1 MSSTDL
7 MAALIAALARVPG
20 VGPYLAYLPTA
31 IGIAMAVV
39 SCASA
44 ICALV
49 PHPARMDTGLGR
61 ARTLLNWLAL
71 NVAHAAPAAV
81 MAAALRDAEEG
92 AATAAPQP
100 ARGGQKP

>member
-7 MAALIAALARVPG
+7 MTVLIAALASAPG
-20 VGPYLAYLPTA
+20 VGPYLAYLPSA

-49 PHPARMDTGLGR
+49 PHPARMDTALGR
-61 ARTLLNWLAL
+61 ARTH
-71 NVAHAAPAAV
+71 VATMASRWTELSDNTGAP
-81 MAAALRDAEEG
+81 
-92 AATAAPQP
+92 
-100 ARGGQKP
+100 